1 VRALVYVLLVG
12 VISGLVGWIN
22 QSYLKEQTNWFMTMR
37 PYMQKQVRPYVLTPE
52 AERALQPGASFRECA
67 KDCPE
72 MIVLP
77 AGEFTMG
84 SPASDVARRVMRHQA
99 AAAQATTPPGVF
111 KSQWSESHSSTV
123 AAWRRSARASRSIAA
138 TVLALAIFDF
148 SVVPLRGM
156 RRNSAPPEVT
166 HRNQVRE

>member
-1 VRALVYVLLVG
+1 
-12 VISGLVGWIN
+12 
-22 QSYLKEQTNWFMTMR
+22 MTMR

-84 SPASDVARRVMRHQA
+84 SPQLM
-99 AAAQATTPPGVF
+99 
-111 KSQWSESHSSTV
+111 
-123 AAWRRSARASRSIAA
+123 
-138 TVLALAIFDF
+138 
-148 SVVPLRGM
+148 
-156 RRNSAPPEVT
+156 
-166 HRNQVRE
+166 